1 MQKYRALLMGG
12 VCLGLVS
19 IQAGTGIFAADEAP
33 AAAAE
38 PQTAAP
44 AAAETPAKA
53 DEAAP
58 PAAEVTAPAAAEPPS
73 AEEAAPAMTPSG
85 VTWYSGDTTPAT
97 PPAFA
102 AEATMNPDYSPE
114 AAAAAPAE
122 APAPAAAP
130 EAPAAAEAPAE
141 AAPAAAEAPA
151 ADAATATA
159 AAEEAAP
166 PMTPPGVTWYSGDT
180 TPATPPAFAA
190 EATMNP
196 DYTPEAAATAPA
208 EAPAASAEPAV
219 AAEVPKTED
228 PVLPMT
234 PPGITEFF
242 GDTSARETM
251 PFRAE
256 ATVYPSTP
264 EPASA
269 APATQA
275 AVEACRDALNA
286 EALAGKI
293 NFATS
298 AWDVLPDS
306 FKTLDKIAKVAKDC
320 SSNFVIEVGGHTD
333 NTGKPASNKTIS
345 ELRAQSVA
353 KYLTKAGVDAAKLKA
368 VGYGE
373 DNPIGDNGTV
383 AGRRENRRIAFTV
396 TGG

>member
-1 MQKYRALLMGG
+1 MQKYRALLLGG

-19 IQAGTGIFAADEAP
+19 IQAGTRILAADEAPAEAP

-38 PQTAAP
+38 PQ
-44 AAAETPAKA
+44 
-53 DEAAP
+53 
-58 PAAEVTAPAAAEPPS
+58 
-73 AEEAAPAMTPSG
+73 
-85 VTWYSGDTTPAT
+85 AT
-97 PPAFA
+97 V
-102 AEATMNPDYSPE
+102 
-114 AAAAAPAE
+114 
-122 APAPAAAP
+122 
-130 EAPAAAEAPAE
+130 
-141 AAPAAAEAPA
+141 PAAAEAPA
-151 ADAATATA
+151 AGEEATPPAA
-159 AAEEAAP
+159 EAAP

-190 EATMNP
+190 EATLNPDYSPESAAAAEEPAPPMTPPGLTWYSGDTTPATPPAFAAEATMNP
-196 DYTPEAAATAPA
+196 DYKPEAAAAAPA
-208 EAPAASAEPAV
+208 EAPAAAPEAPAAAEPAV
-219 AAEVPKTED
+219 AEVPKTED

-234 PPGITEFF
+234 PSGVTENY

-256 ATVYPSTP
+256 ATVYPSVP
-264 EPASA
+264 EP

-286 EALAGKI
+286 EAQAGKI

-345 ELRAQSVA
+345 ELRAQSVV
-353 KYLTKAGVDAAKLKA
+353 KYLEKAGVDAAKLKA

-373 DNPIGDNGTV
+373 DNPIGDNATV
-383 AGRRENRRIAFTV
+383 AGRRENRRIAFAV
-396 TGG
+396 TSG

>member
-1 MQKYRALLMGG
+1 MQKYRALLLGG

-19 IQAGTGIFAADEAP
+19 MQAGTGIFAADEAP
-33 AAAAE
+33 AEAPAAATE
-38 PQTAAP
+38 APAAP
-44 AAAETPAKA
+44 AATE
-53 DEAAP
+53 EAAP
-58 PAAEVTAPAAAEPPS
+58 P
-73 AEEAAPAMTPSG
+73 MTPPG
-85 VTWYSGDTTPAT
+85 VTWYSGDTTPAS

-102 AEATMNPDYSPE
+102 AEATMNPDYAATAPAEAPAAAE
-114 AAAAAPAE
+114 AAPAEAAPATAETPAAAPAE
-122 APAPAAAP
+122 APAPAAAETP
-130 EAPAAAEAPAE
+130 AAAPVEAPAAAEAPA
-141 AAPAAAEAPA
+141 AEAPA
-151 ADAATATA
+151 ATV
-159 AAEEAAP
+159 AEEAAP

-180 TPATPPAFAA
+180 TPATPPAFTA

-196 DYTPEAAATAPA
+196 DYKPEAEAAAPAPA
-208 EAPAASAEPAV
+208 EAPAAAEPAV

-234 PPGITEFF
+234 PSGVTEFY
-242 GDTSARETM
+242 GDTSARETL

-256 ATVYPSTP
+256 ATVYPSAP
-264 EPASA
+264 EP

-286 EALAGKI
+286 EAQAGKI

-345 ELRAQSVA
+345 ELRAQSVV
-353 KYLTKAGVDAAKLKA
+353 KYLTKAGVDAAKLKP
-368 VGYGE
+368 VGYGA
-373 DNPIGDNGTV
+373 DNPIADNGTV

>member
-1 MQKYRALLMGG
+1 MQKYRALVMGG

-33 AAAAE
+33 AE
-38 PQTAAP
+38 AP
-44 AAAETPAKA
+44 AAAAELQRAARCCCSKHPAA
-53 DEAAP
+53 AAATEEAAP
-58 PAAEVTAPAAAEPPS
+58 P
-73 AEEAAPAMTPSG
+73 MTPPG
-85 VTWYSGDTTPAT
+85 VTWYSGDTTPAK
-97 PPAFA
+97 PPAFT
-102 AEATMNPDYSPE
+102 AEATMNPDYT
-114 AAAAAPAE
+114 AAAPV
-122 APAPAAAP
+122 
-130 EAPAAAEAPAE
+130 EAPAAAERPRPPPQPAE
-141 AAPAAAEAPA
+141 AAPAETPAAAEAPA
-151 ADAATATA
+151 AEAPAAA
-159 AAEEAAP
+159 AAEEPAP

-180 TPATPPAFAA
+180 TPATPPAFTA

-196 DYTPEAAATAPA
+196 DYSPEAAAAAPA
-208 EAPAASAEPAV
+208 PEAPAVEAPAAV

-234 PPGITEFF
+234 PSGITEFY
-242 GDTSARETM
+242 GDTSARETL

-256 ATVYPSTP
+256 ATVFPSAP
-264 EPASA
+264 EA

-286 EALAGKI
+286 EAQAGKI

-345 ELRAQSVA
+345 ELRAQSVV
-353 KYLTKAGVDAAKLKA
+353 KYLEKAGVDAAKLKA
-368 VGYGE
+368 VGYGQ
-373 DNPIGDNGTV
+373 DNPIGDNATV